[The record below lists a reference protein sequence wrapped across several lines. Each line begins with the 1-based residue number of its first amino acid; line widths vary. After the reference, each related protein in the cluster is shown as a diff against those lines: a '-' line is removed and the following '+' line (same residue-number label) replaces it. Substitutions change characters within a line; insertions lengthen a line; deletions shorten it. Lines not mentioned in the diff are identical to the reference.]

1 MSRELTSDLVAVK
14 TPVEGAVFS
23 GTETV
28 VGRLVTTGGVLMSV
42 NRKNNNNVSL
52 HIIDD
57 EIFCS
62 KTMNS

>member
-1 MSRELTSDLVAVK
+1 MAVQVWVSRELTSDLVAVK

-42 NRKNNNNVSL
+42 NRKNNYVS
-52 HIIDD
+52 
-57 EIFCS
+57 
-62 KTMNS
+62 